1 MIVIEKYS
9 LINQYITQYL
19 NNGDLDEDEDK
30 LNKKIIFI
38 SKVINLIYW
47 YYTRRKI

>member
-1 MIVIEKYS
+1 MNVIEKYS

-19 NNGDLDEDEDK
+19 NIGDLDEDK
-30 LNKKIIFI
+30 LNKKIIFN